1 MYNITLFPNLFET
14 FFKIFFNTL
23 VDSVLQGRIFS
34 RETIKKRGRETPRR
48 NT

>member
-23 VDSVLQGRIFS
+23 TVRKLQGRIFS
-34 RETIKKRGRETPRR
+34 RETTKKRGMGKPRR